1 MLDRTIT
8 ILTSSRET
16 LDGVEQYL
24 RGAGARASGA
34 SRLEEIAR
42 VNGRVD
48 AVLFFAD
55 DYSRTE
61 AKRAFESL
69 QRDASI
75 AVLVVITASVDDFR
89 AARDAD
95 PRIVVLR
102 RPAWGWMLVDA
113 IRGD

>member
-16 LDGVEQYL
+16 LDGVEAYL

-34 SRLEEIAR
+34 SRPEEIAR
-42 VNGRVD
+42 ANGRVD

-55 DYSRTE
+55 DYPRIE
-61 AKRAFESL
+61 AKRAFDAL
-69 QRDASI
+69 QRDDSI

-89 AARDAD
+89 TAREKD
-95 PRIVVLR
+95 PRVVVLR

-113 IRGD
+113 IRGE

>member
-24 RGAGARASGA
+24 RRAGARASGV
-34 SRLEEIAR
+34 SRPEEIAR
-42 VNGRVD
+42 AKGRID

-55 DYSRTE
+55 DYPRNE
-61 AKRAFESL
+61 AKRAFERL
-69 QRDASI
+69 QRDPSI
-75 AVLVVITASVDDFR
+75 AVLVVITESVDEFR
-89 AARDAD
+89 VGRGADARV
-95 PRIVVLR
+95 VVLR

-113 IRGD
+113 IRGE

>member
-16 LDGVEQYL
+16 LDGVQQYL
-24 RGAGARASGA
+24 RRAGARASGA
-34 SRLEEIAR
+34 SRPEEIAR
-42 VNGRVD
+42 ANGRID

-55 DYSRTE
+55 DYSRAE
-61 AKRAFESL
+61 AKRVFESL

-75 AVLVVITASVDDFR
+75 AVLVVITASVDEFR
-89 AARDAD
+89 VARDSD
-95 PRIVVLR
+95 PRVIVLR

-113 IRGD
+113 IRGE